1 MRIIKRTIFIF
12 ESEKKSFM
20 KLLIVED
27 EPNLLSI
34 LRKGLSEKNNEVSV
48 ALDGTTALEM
58 ILNHNF
64 DVVILDIMLPDINGI
79 EICRRLR
86 AMKNF
91 VPILLLTA
99 LGTTENIVTGL
110 NSGADD
116 YLVKPFKFS
125 ELEARIA
132 ALARRSSQEHRPNSL
147 IQIEDLEIDNRAK
160 SVKRN
165 GETIQLTAK
174 EFKLL
179 YYLASNA
186 GNILSRENIL
196 ENVWDINFD
205 MNTNVVDVY
214 INYLRNKI
222 DKPYSNKLIQTIK
235 GLGYIIKS

>member
-1 MRIIKRTIFIF
+1 
-12 ESEKKSFM
+12 M

-64 DVVILDIMLPDINGI
+64 DVVIMDIMLPDINGI

-86 AMKNF
+86 DAKNF

-132 ALARRSSQEHRPNSL
+132 ALARRSTQEHRPNTL

-186 GNILSRENIL
+186 DHILSREDIL

>member
-1 MRIIKRTIFIF
+1 
-12 ESEKKSFM
+12 M

-34 LRKGLSEKNNEVSV
+34 LRKGLSEKDNDVSV

-58 ILNHNF
+58 ISNTNF
-64 DVVILDIMLPDINGI
+64 DVIVMDIMLPDSNGI
-79 EICRRLR
+79 DICRRLR
-86 AMKNF
+86 AEKNF

-132 ALARRSSQEHRPNSL
+132 ALARRSTQEHRPNSL

-160 SVKRN
+160 SVKRK
-165 GETIQLTAK
+165 GEIIQLTAK
-174 EFKLL
+174 EFNLL
-179 YYLASNA
+179 YYLASNT
-186 GNILSRENIL
+186 GKILSRENIL

-222 DKPYSNKLIQTIK
+222 DKPYPVKLIQTIK

>member
-1 MRIIKRTIFIF
+1 
-12 ESEKKSFM
+12 M

-27 EPNLLSI
+27 EPNLLSV

-86 AMKNF
+86 AAKNF

-132 ALARRSSQEHRPNSL
+132 ALARRSTQEHRPNSL

-179 YYLASNA
+179 YYLASNS
-186 GNILSRENIL
+186 GTILSRENIL

>member
-1 MRIIKRTIFIF
+1 
-12 ESEKKSFM
+12 M

-58 ILNHNF
+58 IMNHNF

-86 AMKNF
+86 AEKNF

-132 ALARRSSQEHRPNSL
+132 ALARRSTQEHRPNSL

-160 SVKRN
+160 SVKRK
-165 GETIQLTAK
+165 GEIIQLTAK
-174 EFKLL
+174 EFNLL

-186 GNILSRENIL
+186 GKILSRENIL

-222 DKPYSNKLIQTIK
+222 DKPYSVKLIQTIK

>member
-1 MRIIKRTIFIF
+1 
-12 ESEKKSFM
+12 M

-58 ILNHNF
+58 IMNHNF

-79 EICRRLR
+79 DICRRLR
-86 AMKNF
+86 AEKNF

-132 ALARRSSQEHRPNSL
+132 ALARRSTQEHRPNSL

-160 SVKRN
+160 SVKRK
-165 GETIQLTAK
+165 GEIIQLTAK
-174 EFKLL
+174 EFNLL

-186 GNILSRENIL
+186 GKILSRENIL

-222 DKPYSNKLIQTIK
+222 DKPYPVKLIQTIK